1 MAKVIVPLARG
12 FEEIEAVTVIDT
24 LRRAELKVI
33 CAGLDEITVR
43 GAHGIKIEADQRF
56 KNINHRVFNG
66 LVLPGGMPGAENLR
80 REEAILALVQEFAAQ
95 EKLVAA
101 ICAAPLVLKAAGV
114 LDKVRC
120 TSYPSFAEEFSAYN
134 YQEKPVVRDGNI
146 ITSRGPGTALPF
158 ALEIVEYFQGEG
170 VRQELAENMLAK

>member
-1 MAKVIVPLARG
+1 MAKVVVPLARG
-12 FEEIEAVTVIDT
+12 FEEIEAVTVIDV

-43 GAHGIKIEADQRF
+43 GAHGIKIEADQRL

-80 REEAILALVQEFAAQ
+80 REETILALVKEFAAQ

-120 TSYPSFAEEFSAYN
+120 TSYPSFADEFSAYN
-134 YQEKPVVRDGNI
+134 YLEKPVVRDGNI

-158 ALEIVEYFQGEG
+158 ALEIAEYFQGES
-170 VRQELAENMLAK
+170 VRQELAENMLVK